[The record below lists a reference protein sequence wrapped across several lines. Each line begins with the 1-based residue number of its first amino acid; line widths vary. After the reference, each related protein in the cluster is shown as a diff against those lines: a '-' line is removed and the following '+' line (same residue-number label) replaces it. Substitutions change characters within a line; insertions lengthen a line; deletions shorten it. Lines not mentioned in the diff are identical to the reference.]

1 MHHHTEDRPARPSDD
16 IVYHLSSHRSTYD
29 YDGCFGG
36 FTLTAFNYVASV
48 GGITTEALYPYDT
61 TTSFCDKSK
70 NDYAVTVTMAYR
82 VEGEANMIN
91 QVLAGKTLSV
101 AVDANQ
107 WGSYQSGIFSGCSAI
122 HNVNHAVN
130 IVGVNLDEGYWII
143 RNSWGSWWGDN
154 GYMKLALV
162 RENAF
167 EQYSGNVWMP
177 CHMLDMLVHDYLCA
191 CLAVCVQYRMPYPA
205 SNLLLHASMIV
216 HSSLILGI
224 QHVRCQRLRHV
235 HGRCSS
241 RVQVH
246 TSNTKTY
253 LTTYSCHTTYTSP

>member
-1 MHHHTEDRPARPSDD
+1 M
-16 IVYHLSSHRSTYD
+16 
-29 YDGCFGG
+29 
-36 FTLTAFNYVASV
+36 LTAFGYVARA
-48 GGITTEALYPYDT
+48 GGITTEALYPYDP
-61 TTSFCDKSK
+61 TTSFCDTSK
-70 NDYAVTVTMAYR
+70 NNYAVTVTMAYR

-107 WGSYQSGIFSGCSAI
+107 WGSYESGIFSGCSDI

-162 RENAF
+162 RENTF
-167 EQYSGNVWMP
+167 EQYSGNMWMP
-177 CHMLDMLVHDYLCA
+177 CHMLDMVVHDYLCA
-191 CLAVCVQYRMPYPA
+191 CIAVCVQYRLPYPV
-205 SNLLLHASMIV
+205 SYLLLHASMIV
-216 HSSLILGI
+216 HSALVLGI

-241 RVQVH
+241 KVCLH
-246 TSNTKTY
+246 TSNE
-253 LTTYSCHTTYTSP
+253 